1 MCYLLKIIGIYDNGI
16 ARKQETFEQ
25 LIAIVQ
31 PIPSADAAA
40 EAFRQIVT
48 KLLEL

>member
-1 MCYLLKIIGIYDNGI
+1 MELHENKKL
-16 ARKQETFEQ
+16 FEQ

-40 EAFRQIVT
+40 EAFRQIVA